1 MTAQTPSRIRKLF
14 DVRVWG
20 YGLFWSW
27 NLIFLAFMALGFAPQ
42 VLPSLIDSVRISQS
56 PPEFLLYAVVLTL
69 IPLASVLLALT
80 VLRREPGKLLVL
92 GYGVEGPLM
101 LILGL
106 RFFVVREA
114 TAAVAL
120 MLVLAG
126 LGMATLLWQLLDNKI
141 DERGPLASILRLAG
155 LTLMLVL
162 GVYAAVWLA
171 FYIVPL
177 TALTLQGLGE
187 ILGDLPGILRDLFDA
202 LSSPDWWRN
211 LLEAWRMIPLIVLGT
226 ILGIYTATLLVA
238 LPIAVTVIYALA
250 WLRAWRATAR
260 GGIGRPLA
268 VAVPALVL
276 VLAVSLVLIANRQPQ
291 RQAFDLLAQPPASPV
306 EAEALLGQQQTIRK
320 GLLNAYLAPQRYI
333 SAVGEVR
340 HVRDLYKEAFKLP
353 VDQAV
358 RVQNL
363 YEGLARPLLYE
374 SVNPSKPTADWDHQA
389 LRREPRE
396 AAELYESF
404 FDESIVDGEH
414 DAVVR
419 AIRSNWNV
427 EQATTA
433 WQAIDDREVRL
444 VQQDVT
450 VAEHGDWAE
459 VELHEE
465 YQNVTGMR
473 QEVVYYFSLPESA
486 VVTGLWL
493 GNSDDRDA
501 ASPYRVS
508 PRGAAQAAYRNEVRR
523 QIDPALVEQIGPRQY
538 RLRIFPVEPQQ
549 MNFDPNGRGSSVEQG
564 RPLHMWVTY
573 RTLAAGNA
581 WPLPQMSEK
590 LNVFWDNRTL
600 RSING
605 QPMDLT
611 DHADD
616 LWLPASVDSTNIP
629 IPQSTHRAD
638 FPGGQTVIARPV
650 QVDELSGLAGNVR
663 LAVVLDRSRSMAE
676 QQAAVEASFSRLQ
689 DLTGT
694 GAQVDVYLTASPYR
708 GESPSLARLE
718 EFDAGSTLYF
728 GGQNAAELLAQ
739 FAELRGDREYDA
751 VLVLT
756 DGNGYA
762 LGEGDVAVAVPDAP
776 VWMVHLGGFPLGYD
790 DPTLDAIQAS
800 GGGAAASVD
809 EALTRLAVGLTGQV
823 DNVTSDVIDGYQWS
837 TLPTEMADTLS
848 SVGPSTPSDA
858 EAFAPF
864 AARRLILAEMRR
876 QRGQIAELDVLDRL
890 HALASNYSIV
900 TPLSSMIVLIND
912 QQQLLLDKLESQDD
926 RFQREHEDVGETVA
940 APVVAAVPEP
950 EEWLLIGIAAGL
962 LAYYAY
968 ATRRNRQGRLA

>member
-1 MTAQTPSRIRKLF
+1 M
-14 DVRVWG
+14 
-20 YGLFWSW
+20 
-27 NLIFLAFMALGFAPQ
+27 LA
-42 VLPSLIDSVRISQS
+42 
-56 PPEFLLYAVVLTL
+56 
-69 IPLASVLLALT
+69 
-80 VLRREPGKLLVL
+80 
-92 GYGVEGPLM
+92 
-101 LILGL
+101 
-106 RFFVVREA
+106 
-114 TAAVAL
+114 
-120 MLVLAG
+120 
-126 LGMATLLWQLLDNKI
+126 
-141 DERGPLASILRLAG
+141 
-155 LTLMLVL
+155 L

-187 ILGDLPGILRDLFDA
+187 LVGDLPRILRELFDA

-226 ILGIYTATLLVA
+226 ILGLYTATLLVA
-238 LPIAVTVIYALA
+238 LPVAVTVIYARA

-306 EAEALLGQQQTIRK
+306 EAEALLDQQQTIRK

-389 LRREPRE
+389 LQREPRE

-501 ASPYRVS
+501 ASAYRVS

-538 RLRIFPVEPQQ
+538 RLRIFPVEPQT
-549 MNFDPNGRGSSVEQG
+549 DDLGTERSAVASRRRAAAAYVDDLPHAGGRQRLAAAADEREAERFLG
-564 RPLHMWVTY
+564 RPDLCVRSTVSPWTW
-573 RTLAAGNA
+573 RTTPTTSGYPQV
-581 WPLPQMSEK
+581 WTLPIYQFP
-590 LNVFWDNRTL
+590 N
-600 RSING
+600 
-605 QPMDLT
+605 
-611 DHADD
+611 
-616 LWLPASVDSTNIP
+616 LP
-629 IPQSTHRAD
+629 
-638 FPGGQTVIARPV
+638 
-650 QVDELSGLAGNVR
+650 
-663 LAVVLDRSRSMAE
+663 
-676 QQAAVEASFSRLQ
+676 
-689 DLTGT
+689 
-694 GAQVDVYLTASPYR
+694 TAST
-708 GESPSLARLE
+708 SP
-718 EFDAGSTLYF
+718 
-728 GGQNAAELLAQ
+728 
-739 FAELRGDREYDA
+739 
-751 VLVLT
+751 
-756 DGNGYA
+756 
-762 LGEGDVAVAVPDAP
+762 
-776 VWMVHLGGFPLGYD
+776 
-790 DPTLDAIQAS
+790 
-800 GGGAAASVD
+800 
-809 EALTRLAVGLTGQV
+809 
-823 DNVTSDVIDGYQWS
+823 
-837 TLPTEMADTLS
+837 
-848 SVGPSTPSDA
+848 
-858 EAFAPF
+858 
-864 AARRLILAEMRR
+864 AARRSLPDRWIPLECLACSGSDWPATCGWPWCWTDRVAWPSNRMRSR
-876 QRGQIAELDVLDRL
+876 RRSSGCEIWL
-890 HALASNYSIV
+890 
-900 TPLSSMIVLIND
+900 TPARRSMFI
-912 QQQLLLDKLESQDD
+912 
-926 RFQREHEDVGETVA
+926 
-940 APVVAAVPEP
+940 
-950 EEWLLIGIAAGL
+950 
-962 LAYYAY
+962 
-968 ATRRNRQGRLA
+968 

>member
-1 MTAQTPSRIRKLF
+1 MTAQSPSRLRKLF

-114 TAAVAL
+114 TAAVTL

-126 LGMATLLWQLLDNKI
+126 LGMATLLWQLLDRKI

-155 LTLMLVL
+155 LTLMLAL

-187 ILGDLPGILRDLFDA
+187 IVGDLPRILRDLFDA

-238 LPIAVTVIYALA
+238 LPIAVTVIYAQA

-306 EAEALLGQQQTIRK
+306 EAEALLDQQQTIRK

-374 SVNPSKPTADWDHQA
+374 LVNPSKPTADWDHQA
-389 LRREPRE
+389 LQREPRE

-414 DAVVR
+414 DTVVR

-473 QEVVYYFSLPESA
+473 QEVVYYFSLPELA

-501 ASPYRVS
+501 ASAYRVS

-538 RLRIFPVEPQQ
+538 RLRIFPVEPQ
-549 MNFDPNGRGSSVEQG
+549 
-564 RPLHMWVTY
+564 T
-573 RTLAAGNA
+573 
-581 WPLPQMSEK
+581 
-590 LNVFWDNRTL
+590 
-600 RSING
+600 
-605 QPMDLT
+605 
-611 DHADD
+611 DD
-616 LWLPASVDSTNIP
+616 LGTEY
-629 IPQSTHRAD
+629 
-638 FPGGQTVIARPV
+638 GAR
-650 QVDELSGLAGNVR
+650 
-663 LAVVLDRSRSMAE
+663 
-676 QQAAVEASFSRLQ
+676 
-689 DLTGT
+689 
-694 GAQVDVYLTASPYR
+694 
-708 GESPSLARLE
+708 
-718 EFDAGSTLYF
+718 
-728 GGQNAAELLAQ
+728 
-739 FAELRGDREYDA
+739 
-751 VLVLT
+751 
-756 DGNGYA
+756 
-762 LGEGDVAVAVPDAP
+762 
-776 VWMVHLGGFPLGYD
+776 
-790 DPTLDAIQAS
+790 
-800 GGGAAASVD
+800 
-809 EALTRLAVGLTGQV
+809 
-823 DNVTSDVIDGYQWS
+823 
-837 TLPTEMADTLS
+837 
-848 SVGPSTPSDA
+848 
-858 EAFAPF
+858 
-864 AARRLILAEMRR
+864 
-876 QRGQIAELDVLDRL
+876 
-890 HALASNYSIV
+890 
-900 TPLSSMIVLIND
+900 
-912 QQQLLLDKLESQDD
+912 
-926 RFQREHEDVGETVA
+926 
-940 APVVAAVPEP
+940 
-950 EEWLLIGIAAGL
+950 
-962 LAYYAY
+962 
-968 ATRRNRQGRLA
+968 